1 MQSSHAA
8 TAVRAAF
15 DEPNLIA
22 DAGLLTL
29 VRLAERAGLPDLAAA
44 IRIDGAANSGGAHPA
59 AKVMSLLGAMC
70 AGADSIDDDARLRHG
85 AMARAFGG
93 IRAPSTLGTFL
104 RSFTHGHNRQLHR
117 VHRQFLAEL
126 ARHAPLLP
134 GADQV
139 MFIDIDPTHRR
150 VYGHAKQGAEVG
162 RLKGQRT
169 LHPILA
175 TLSTPIARPVI
186 GAVRLRRGKAADVRG
201 AESFVAEAL
210 AVAKEAGGTGIRL
223 VRADSKF
230 YTADV
235 VASCRRAGTRFSLAT
250 GMNPSIAAA
259 ISRIPQES
267 WTAIRYPDTGE
278 TVSDAQVA
286 ETEYTAF
293 TGRKKAEQVTARL
306 IVRRVRRLNTEV
318 TQGQGE
324 LFTTW
329 RYHPV
334 FTDRPFPMLDAE
346 LDHRR
351 HAVVEQAIAD
361 GKSGPLAHLPSGS
374 FQANA
379 AWLTLCAMSHNLL
392 RAAGALASRFHAK
405 ATTATLRAHLVPLAL
420 ARRLPGPVRRG
431 SPAATC
437 DLILTPNHTPT
448 ARPATGDT
456 ATPTAPDPESTRTG
470 RDRARQAPHAL
481 TSAPHTADRRRTRP
495 MPQSSRFGC
504 AGDPKGG
511 ARSQRS
517 TIDAGRAPPRTG
529 RLPGGQIPGLG
540 ISPQDRYRASDAH
553 PPAARIRRGTGL
565 VQADGDWIRDDGAL

>member
-1 MQSSHAA
+1 MQSCHAA
-8 TAVRAAF
+8 AAVTAAF

-22 DAGLLTL
+22 DAGLLPL
-29 VRLAERAGLPDLAAA
+29 VRLAERVGLPDLAAA
-44 IRIDGAANSGGAHPA
+44 IRIDGAANSGGANPA

-70 AGADSIDDDARLRHG
+70 AGADSIDDAGRLRHG
-85 AMARAFGG
+85 AMLRAFAS

-117 VHRQFLAEL
+117 VHRQFLSEL
-126 ARHAPLLP
+126 ARQTPLLP
-134 GADQV
+134 GAEQV

-175 TLSTPIARPVI
+175 TLSTPIAQPVI

-210 AVAKEAGGTGIRL
+210 AVAKDAGGTGIRL

-235 VASCRRAGTRFSLAT
+235 VAACRRSGARFSLTT

-259 ISRIPQES
+259 ITRIGEGAWMS
-267 WTAIRYPDTGE
+267 IRYPDAFVDPDTGE
-278 TVSDAQVA
+278 MVSDAEVA
-286 ETEYTAF
+286 EIEYTAF

-318 TQGQGE
+318 AQGQGE
-324 LFTTW
+324 LFTAW

-334 FTDRPFPMLDAE
+334 FTDSPFLMLDAE

-351 HAVVEQAIAD
+351 HAVIEQVIAD
-361 GKSGPLAHLPSGS
+361 GKSGPLAHLPSGN

-379 AWLTLCAMSHNLL
+379 AWLTLWAMSHNLL
-392 RAAGALASRFHAK
+392 RAAGALTSLFHAK
-405 ATTATLRAHLVPLAL
+405 ATTATLRAHLVHVPARL
-420 ARRLPGPVRRG
+420 AR
-431 SPAATC
+431 
-437 DLILTPNHTPT
+437 T
-448 ARPATGDT
+448 ARTQLT
-456 ATPTAPDPESTRTG
+456 AHLPEHWPW
-470 RDRARQAPHAL
+470 Q
-481 TSAPHTADRRRTRP
+481 
-495 MPQSSRFGC
+495 
-504 AGDPKGG
+504 
-511 ARSQRS
+511 
-517 TIDAGRAPPRTG
+517 DAF
-529 RLPGGQIPGLG
+529 LSLF
-540 ISPQDRYRASDAH
+540 DAVH
-553 PPAARIRRGTGL
+553 QPPPAL
-565 VQADGDWIRDDGAL
+565 

>member
-1 MQSSHAA
+1 MQSSHAV

-22 DAGLLTL
+22 DAGLLPL

-70 AGADSIDDDARLRHG
+70 AGADSIDDADRLRHG

-93 IRAPSTLGTFL
+93 VRAPSTLGTFL

-117 VHRQFLAEL
+117 VHRRFLAEL

-175 TLSTPIARPVI
+175 TLSTPITRPVI

-201 AESFVAEAL
+201 AQSFVAEAL
-210 AVAKEAGGTGIRL
+210 ATAKDTGGTGIRL

-235 VASCRRAGTRFSLAT
+235 AAACRRAGARFSLTT

-259 ISRIPQES
+259 ISRIGEGA
-267 WTAIRYPDTGE
+267 WTAIRYPDAFVDPDTGE
-278 TVSDAQVA
+278 MVSDAEVA

-306 IVRRVRRLNTEV
+306 IVRRVRRLNAEV

-324 LFTTW
+324 LFTAW

-334 FTDRPFPMLDAE
+334 FTDSPFEMLQAE
-346 LDHRR
+346 LQHRQ
-351 HAVVEQAIAD
+351 HATIEQVIAD
-361 GKSGPLAHLPSGS
+361 GKSGPLAHLPSGN

-379 AWLTLCAMSHNLL
+379 AWLTLWAMSHNLL
-392 RAAGALASRFHAK
+392 RAAGALAGAFHAR
-405 ATTATLRAHLVPLAL
+405 ATTATLRAHLVHVPARL
-420 ARRLPGPVRRG
+420 AR
-431 SPAATC
+431 
-437 DLILTPNHTPT
+437 T
-448 ARPATGDT
+448 ARTQLT
-456 ATPTAPDPESTRTG
+456 AHLPQHWPWRDAFTTLFDAVRQPPPT
-470 RDRARQAPHAL
+470 
-481 TSAPHTADRRRTRP
+481 
-495 MPQSSRFGC
+495 
-504 AGDPKGG
+504 
-511 ARSQRS
+511 
-517 TIDAGRAPPRTG
+517 
-529 RLPGGQIPGLG
+529 
-540 ISPQDRYRASDAH
+540 
-553 PPAARIRRGTGL
+553 
-565 VQADGDWIRDDGAL
+565 